1 MADDPPRKIPNTQ
14 RVLDIAVSQGSKAAR
29 RALDKRLAKFG
40 LDRKDIRK
48 IEEKRGFAKAFA
60 AAAVTRLATRSV
72 PGALFVGGAIAAK
85 ALLGRRKGDEDP
97 AETLEKVDE
106 AAPETGEA

>member
-14 RVLDIAVSQGSKAAR
+14 RVLDLAVSQGGKAAR

-48 IEEKRGFAKAFA
+48 IEQKRGFAKAFA

-85 ALLGRRKGDEDP
+85 ALFGPHRSDEDP
-97 AETLEKVDE
+97 AETLEKIGRAHV
-106 AAPETGEA
+106 